1 MYDEFGN
8 KIVDELAGIKRI
20 VSILMFEY
28 EFKLAET
35 ETYKNYMEIV
45 MSNLYSMMYT
55 DMVDLNS
62 YTIEKTKIMYKSFR
76 SIAEVPVVVNNVVY
90 LLPCLVKPKI
100 VLVVESSTTV
110 LDSKVI
116 EDYKATCGKIISKHL
131 NSNKIYLRDIKDE
144 IMTTIGNRVI
154 GVKLTGIEDKNSEII
169 LTTDDNR
176 FTINKKLVATE
187 ANQLTVKYDLDLTI
201 EYV

>member
-90 LLPCLVKPKI
+90 LLPCLIRPKI

-144 IMTTIGNRVI
+144 IMVTIGNRVI
-154 GVKLTGIEDKNSEII
+154 GVKLTGIEDKNSEVI